1 MKTCKKLFQLTEEDQ
16 ENLELIKNRNHITT
30 DVAAVRYALQRTV
43 ENMEEKEKEQRMVEN
58 IVNLMLAKNSDFE
71 HMIRSSVRETEKNT
85 NMLLDAI
92 NTMLF
97 QEKIDTCIPVGSVMS
112 PVLSTSEEQ
121 FKDKI
126 AHKKQRKDDKKS
138 RYNI

>member
-71 HMIRSSVRETEKNT
+71 HMIRSSVRETEKIQICYWMQLT
-85 NMLLDAI
+85 PCC
-92 NTMLF
+92 F
-97 QEKIDTCIPVGSVMS
+97 
-112 PVLSTSEEQ
+112 
-121 FKDKI
+121 
-126 AHKKQRKDDKKS
+126 RK
-138 RYNI
+138 R

>member
-1 MKTCKKLFQLTEEDQ
+1 
-16 ENLELIKNRNHITT
+16 
-30 DVAAVRYALQRTV
+30 
-43 ENMEEKEKEQRMVEN
+43 
-58 IVNLMLAKNSDFE
+58 
-71 HMIRSSVRETEKNT
+71 
-85 NMLLDAI
+85 MLLDAI

-126 AHKKQRKDDKKS
+126 AHKSREKMIKKQ
-138 RYNI
+138 I